1 VLLAWAC
8 AAPRSEP
15 LPGAVELVLLHTAD
29 THSQLFPWRF
39 RIGSAD
45 ARRGLGGVHE
55 VAEVGGF
62 ARLATLLTEERAR
75 NERTLHLDSGDL
87 FQGSLAFRR
96 YGGEPELLAFDALG
110 VDAQVLGNHELDQG
124 AALVTRRYAELA
136 TFPLLAANYVAET
149 SAAAE
154 LPAAPGGLAGVI
166 EPFTLLHAGG
176 LRVGVIGVGNSAS
189 VGALGERPSTLGVR
203 ALPAAEAVQGAVD
216 LLRPLVDVVVALT
229 HVGLDAD
236 ERWLRETT
244 GVDVVLGGHQHLTLD
259 QPEWVSDCAGGRV
272 TDAWGHARACAPRRV
287 PIVHSGAY
295 GKYVGR
301 ITLALAAG
309 AGVSE
314 PLNRFEV
321 SGVDFGLLPVHA
333 GLAEDAAVAR
343 LLEPF
348 RHEFA
353 AAVGASPL
361 DGFAPGAVERTGATN
376 GDSPL
381 GNFAADSMRAAA
393 EADVALLGASSLR
406 HDLPAGLI
414 DAETFVR
421 VLPFEDGIVRVT
433 LTGSALLEVFE
444 RAARSAAARSCRTQ
458 VHVSGA
464 VVRFRCPCEEAACAE
479 VSVAGVPVD
488 NARSYAVATTAYLA
502 GGGSGLFEPILLGLQ
517 RPVADALSEVFA
529 EALRHAPVCGDRIEA
544 GCERGCPFAAMER
557 GQSACAAS
565 GLGEACPS
573 ATRSC
578 ERVVGECRRLPC
590 LDARAGAKRDG
601 RIRFEAP

>member
-1 VLLAWAC
+1 LQG
-8 AAPRSEP
+8 P
-15 LPGAVELVLLHTAD
+15 VELVLLHTAD

-45 ARRGLGGVHE
+45 ARRGLGSTQE

-62 ARLATLLTEERAR
+62 ARLATLITEERAR
-75 NERTLHLDSGDL
+75 SERTLHLDSGDL

-110 VDAQVLGNHELDQG
+110 VDAQALGNHELDQG

-136 TFPLLAANYVAET
+136 TFPLLAANYVAEA
-149 SAAAE
+149 SAATE
-154 LPAAPGGLAGVI
+154 LPAAPGGLPAII

-176 LRVGVIGVGNSAS
+176 LRVGVIGVGNTGS
-189 VGALGERPSTLGVR
+189 VAALGERPSTLGVR
-203 ALPAAEAVQGAVD
+203 ALPVAKAVQGAVD

-236 ERWLRETT
+236 EQWLRETT

-259 QPEWVSDCAGGRV
+259 QPVWVSDCVGGQV
-272 TDAWGHARACAPRRV
+272 TDAWGHERTCAPRRV

-295 GKYVGR
+295 GKYLGR
-301 ITLALAAG
+301 VSLALTGG
-309 AGVSE
+309 AGRSE

-321 SGVDFGLLPVHA
+321 SSAGFELLPVHA
-333 GLAEDAAVAR
+333 GLAEDAGVAR

-348 RHEFA
+348 RREFADAIGARAVEGFA
-353 AAVGASPL
+353 AAT
-361 DGFAPGAVERTGATN
+361 VERTGATN

-381 GNFAADSMRAAA
+381 GNFAADAMRAAA
-393 EADVALLGASSLR
+393 EADVAVLGASSLR

-414 DAETFVR
+414 DEETRVR

-433 LTGSALLEVFE
+433 LTGSALREIFE

-464 VVRFRCPCEEAACAE
+464 LVRFRCPCEGAACAE

-488 NARSYAVATTAYLA
+488 SARSYAVATTAYLA
-502 GGGSGLFEPILLGLQ
+502 GGGSGLFEPILPGLQ
-517 RPVADALSEVFA
+517 RTVADALSYVFA
-529 EALRHAPVCGDRIEA
+529 EALRRAPVCGDRIEA
-544 GCERGCPFAAMER
+544 GCERGCAAALLKR
-557 GQSACAAS
+557 GQAACEAS
-565 GLGEACPS
+565 GLGEVCPS
-573 ATRSC
+573 AAKAC
-578 ERVVGECRRLPC
+578 ERGVAECRRLPC
-590 LDARAGAKRDG
+590 LDATAGARRDG

>member
-1 VLLAWAC
+1 LH
-8 AAPRSEP
+8 
-15 LPGAVELVLLHTAD
+15 GAVELVLLHTAD

-45 ARRGLGGVHE
+45 ARRGLGRAHE

-62 ARLATLLTEERAR
+62 ARLATLIAEERAR
-75 NERTLHLDSGDL
+75 REHTLHLDSGDL

-110 VDAQVLGNHELDQG
+110 VDAQALGNHELDQG

-136 TFPLLAANYVAET
+136 TFPLLAANYVAEA
-149 SAAAE
+149 SATAE
-154 LPAAPGGLAGVI
+154 LSAGPGGLPAVI

-176 LRVGVIGVGNSAS
+176 LRVGVIGVGNTGS
-189 VGALGERPSTLGVR
+189 VGALGERPSTLGVK
-203 ALPAAEAVQGAVD
+203 ALPAAGAVQAAVD

-236 ERWLRETT
+236 ERWLRETS

-259 QPEWVSDCAGGRV
+259 QPVWVSDCAGGRV
-272 TDAWGHARACAPRRV
+272 TDAWAQERTCAPRRV

-295 GKYVGR
+295 GKYLGR
-301 ITLALAAG
+301 VTLALTDG
-309 AGVSE
+309 AGERE

-321 SGVDFGLLPVHA
+321 SGVGFELLPVHA

-348 RHEFA
+348 RREFA
-353 AAVGASPL
+353 GVIGASAVQ
-361 DGFAPGAVERTGATN
+361 GFAPGAVERTGATN

-381 GNFAADSMRAAA
+381 GNFAAEAMRAAA
-393 EADVALLGASSLR
+393 AADVALLGASSLR

-414 DAETFVR
+414 DEQTLVR

-458 VHVSGA
+458 VQVSGV
-464 VVRFRCPCEEAACAE
+464 VVRFRCPCEAAACAE

-488 NARSYAVATTAYLA
+488 SARSYAVATTAYLA
-502 GGGSGLFEPILLGLQ
+502 GGGSGLLAPILPGLQ
-517 RPVADALSEVFA
+517 RPVADALSEVVA
-529 EALRHAPVCGDRIEA
+529 EALRGAPVCGDQIEA
-544 GCERGCPFAAMER
+544 TCESGCPAVLLER
-557 GQSACAAS
+557 GQSACEAS

-573 ATRSC
+573 AARAC
-578 ERVVGECRRLPC
+578 ERVVAECRRVPC
-590 LDARAGAKRDG
+590 LDARAGAGRDG